1 MLNFDDIVDE
11 LKTYNLLLYDING
24 LDKIKSTEF
33 DIDVNFSNN
42 FAYPRFNLGF
52 SHFIHQ
58 IKDSTKELNRFNNRK
73 KVYLVTSLF
82 EKSIDNK
89 NLKGD
94 DIKHNESINDKLT
107 AFIKSIDKDY
117 PSVMNRAF
125 LKIWEMIILFD
136 LIPDDSSF
144 TSSHLAEGPGSFI
157 QATILYRD
165 FLKKEKK
172 ISSTKN
178 DNYYG
183 VTLFSDHDYLQMQK
197 DFINYINKTKPGQL
211 HIFDNSNVNKIDQM
225 FGGKSNEEQDN
236 SDKINYKEISKQP
249 SNGDIT
255 KLNTILQFGGSKPNK
270 TKGFAQPSDLVTAD
284 GGFDWNNENL
294 QEQEAYRL
302 IIGQI
307 TTALKTQKNEGDFVI
322 KVFESYTTITIKLIE
337 FLRSL
342 YDKVYIYK
350 PYTSRISNSEKY
362 IICKKFNKKLFTS
375 DISNKLDLLIKKLN
389 DNEVYYID
397 DIFSNINIDES
408 KINLYKNIN
417 VSLLNKQYIG
427 INNILEFI
435 HLDNYNGVEYNTY
448 LKKQINASYFWN
460 SLFLVPDMFSKFC
473 KFGKKYNYL
482 TYEYSNNAIFLNNY
496 RNNVQIEAEH
506 VQAEV
511 EPEFIN
517 KENNSTNEEQSNE
530 TNKKSKSSLGRQTN
544 KLSSNK
550 TNDKSKK
557 STKKSSKKSKVQK
570 GGGDDFINSIYNEEG
585 NNNDLNNDEILS
597 DDLIIGTLN

>member
-1 MLNFDDIVDE
+1 MLNFDDIVNK

-42 FAYPRFNLGF
+42 FTYPRFNLGF

-94 DIKHNESINDKLT
+94 DIEHNESINDKLSE
-107 AFIKSIDKDY
+107 FIKNIDKSY

-136 LIPDDSSF
+136 LVPDDSSF

-165 FLKKEKK
+165 FLNKEKK

-225 FGGKSNEEQDN
+225 FGGSNPDKKQNDC
-236 SDKINYKEISKQP
+236 DKINYKKISKQP

-255 KLNTILQFGGSKPNK
+255 KLNTILQFGGSTPNK
-270 TKGFAQPSDLVTAD
+270 TKGFSQPSNLVTAD

-307 TTALKTQKNEGDFVI
+307 ITALKVQKNEGDFVI
-322 KVFESYTTITIKLIE
+322 KIFESYTTITIKLIE

-362 IICKKFNKKLFTS
+362 IICKKFNKKSFTS
-375 DISNKLDLLIKKLN
+375 NISNKLDLLIKKLN
-389 DNEVYYID
+389 DNEIYYIN
-397 DIFSNINIDES
+397 DIFSNIKIDES

-417 VSLLNKQYIG
+417 TSLLNKQYVG

-435 HLDNYNGVEYNTY
+435 HLDNFNGIEYNTY

-460 SLFLVPDMFSKFC
+460 SLFLIPDMFSKIC

-482 TYEYSNNAIFLNNY
+482 TYEYSNNTIFLNDY
-496 RNNVQIEAEH
+496 RNNAQIEYEY

-517 KENNSTNEEQSNE
+517 NENNSINNNE
-530 TNKKSKSSLGRQTN
+530 TNEADKKSKSSLGRQTN
-544 KLSSNK
+544 KLSSSK
-550 TNDKSKK
+550 VNDKSKK
-557 STKKSSKKSKVQK
+557 LTKKSSKKSKIQK
-570 GGGDDFINSIYNEEG
+570 GGGSVADDLINSVYDEKE
-585 NNNDLNNDEILS
+585 NNDEEILS

>member
-1 MLNFDDIVDE
+1 MLNFDDIVNK

-42 FAYPRFNLGF
+42 FTYPRFNLGF

-58 IKDSTKELNRFNNRK
+58 IKDSTKELTRFNNRK

-94 DIKHNESINDKLT
+94 DIEHNESINDKLSE
-107 AFIKSIDKDY
+107 FIKNIDKSY

-136 LIPDDSSF
+136 LVPDDSSF

-225 FGGKSNEEQDN
+225 FGGSNPDEEQNDC
-236 SDKINYKEISKQP
+236 DKINYKEISKQP

-255 KLNTILQFGGSKPNK
+255 KLNTILQFGGSTPNK
-270 TKGFAQPSDLVTAD
+270 TKGFSQPSDLVTAD

-307 TTALKTQKNEGDFVI
+307 ITALKAQKNEGDFVI
-322 KVFESYTTITIKLIE
+322 KIFESYTTITIKLIE
-337 FLRSL
+337 FLRSF

-362 IICKKFNKKLFTS
+362 IICKKFNKKSFTS

-389 DNEVYYID
+389 DNEIYYID
-397 DIFSNINIDES
+397 DIFSNIKIDES

-417 VSLLNKQYIG
+417 TSLLNKQYVG

-435 HLDNYNGVEYNTY
+435 HLDNYNGIEYNTY

-460 SLFLVPDMFSKFC
+460 SLFLIPDMFSKFC

-482 TYEYSNNAIFLNNY
+482 TYEYSNNTIFLNDY
-496 RNNVQIEAEH
+496 RNNAQIEYEH

-517 KENNSTNEEQSNE
+517 KENNSINNNE
-530 TNKKSKSSLGRQTN
+530 TKEADKKSKSSLGRQTN
-544 KLSSNK
+544 KLSSSK
-550 TNDKSKK
+550 VNDKSKK
-557 STKKSSKKSKVQK
+557 LTKKPSKKSKIQK
-570 GGGDDFINSIYNEEG
+570 GGGSVTDNLINSVYDEEG
-585 NNNDLNNDEILS
+585 NNDEEILS

>member
-1 MLNFDDIVDE
+1 MLNFDDIVNK

-42 FAYPRFNLGF
+42 FTYPRFNLGF

-94 DIKHNESINDKLT
+94 DIEHNESINDKLSE
-107 AFIKSIDKDY
+107 FIKNIDKSY

-136 LIPDDSSF
+136 LVPDDSSF

-183 VTLFSDHDYLQMQK
+183 VTLFSDYDYLQMQK

-225 FGGKSNEEQDN
+225 FGGSNPDKKQNDC
-236 SDKINYKEISKQP
+236 DKINYKEISKQP

-255 KLNTILQFGGSKPNK
+255 KLNTILQFGGSTPNK
-270 TKGFAQPSDLVTAD
+270 TKGFSQPSDLVTAD

-307 TTALKTQKNEGDFVI
+307 ITALKVQKNEGDFVI
-322 KVFESYTTITIKLIE
+322 KIFESYTTITIKLIE

-362 IICKKFNKKLFTS
+362 IICKKFNKKSFTS
-375 DISNKLDLLIKKLN
+375 NISNKLDLLIKKLN
-389 DNEVYYID
+389 DNEIYYIN
-397 DIFSNINIDES
+397 DIFSNIKIDES

-417 VSLLNKQYIG
+417 TSLLNKQYVG

-435 HLDNYNGVEYNTY
+435 HLDNFNGIEYNTY

-460 SLFLVPDMFSKFC
+460 SLFLIPDMFSKFC

-482 TYEYSNNAIFLNNY
+482 TYEYSNNTIFLNDY
-496 RNNVQIEAEH
+496 RNNAQIEYEY

-517 KENNSTNEEQSNE
+517 NENNSINNNE
-530 TNKKSKSSLGRQTN
+530 TNEADKKSKSSLGRQTN
-544 KLSSNK
+544 KLSFSK
-550 TNDKSKK
+550 VNDKSKK
-557 STKKSSKKSKVQK
+557 LTKKPSKKSKIQK
-570 GGGDDFINSIYNEEG
+570 GGGSVADDLINSVYDEKE
-585 NNNDLNNDEILS
+585 NNDEEILS